1 MFDSKLKKELAAER
15 ERALKSEA
23 LDHAMHDHLP
33 MIEFTTDGYILDAS
47 PLFLHSVG
55 YSLNE
60 IVQQHHAMFCMKE
73 DTDSPSYREFWRDLA
88 NGHSQH
94 GTFHR
99 VGKQGKEIW
108 LEATYFPVSQGGKII
123 KIIKIA
129 ADVTVQHDLLMTQ
142 KAIFEALDR
151 SLAVIEFE
159 PTGVVISANRNFLDT
174 MGYRLDEIK
183 GHQHRMFCDELFY
196 REHPDFW
203 QELAQGTFKSG
214 RFQRFDKKGHEV
226 WLEATYNAVRGS
238 HGKVIKVIKFASN
251 ITPQISKDQAVQH
264 VAKVANET
272 SVTTKS
278 SAIKGEEMLTT
289 VVSTSD
295 NIVRQMEH
303 ASTLMSKLHAQSQN
317 ITAIVS
323 TISSIA
329 DQTNLLALNAA
340 IEAARAGEQGRG
352 FAVVADEVRQLAART
367 SLSTNEIAN
376 VVSQNQQ
383 LTRQVSEQIQSAA
396 DGAIHGQKQIDD
408 VAKVMEEIRHGAE
421 EVSTIIS
428 EL

>member
-1 MFDSKLKKELAAER
+1 M
-15 ERALKSEA
+15 
-23 LDHAMHDHLP
+23 
-33 MIEFTTDGYILDAS
+33 
-47 PLFLHSVG
+47 
-55 YSLNE
+55 
-60 IVQQHHAMFCMKE
+60 
-73 DTDSPSYREFWRDLA
+73 
-88 NGHSQH
+88 
-94 GTFHR
+94 
-99 VGKQGKEIW
+99 
-108 LEATYFPVSQGGKII
+108 
-123 KIIKIA
+123 
-129 ADVTVQHDLLMTQ
+129 
-142 KAIFEALDR
+142 
-151 SLAVIEFE
+151 
-159 PTGVVISANRNFLDT
+159 
-174 MGYRLDEIK
+174 
-183 GHQHRMFCDELFY
+183 
-196 REHPDFW
+196 
-203 QELAQGTFKSG
+203 
-214 RFQRFDKKGHEV
+214 
-226 WLEATYNAVRGS
+226 
-238 HGKVIKVIKFASN
+238 IKVIKFASN

-383 LTRQVSEQIQSAA
+383 FTRQVSEQIQSAA

>member
-129 ADVTVQHDLLMTQ
+129 SDVTVQHDLLMTQ

-196 REHPDFW
+196 RELNRPYFPRH
-203 QELAQGTFKSG
+203 LKSLKLRSIRRCYEQAATLHG
-214 RFQRFDKKGHEV
+214 RIQTGR
-226 WLEATYNAVRGS
+226 R
-238 HGKVIKVIKFASN
+238 
-251 ITPQISKDQAVQH
+251 QA
-264 VAKVANET
+264 
-272 SVTTKS
+272 
-278 SAIKGEEMLTT
+278 G
-289 VVSTSD
+289 D
-295 NIVRQMEH
+295 
-303 ASTLMSKLHAQSQN
+303 
-317 ITAIVS
+317 
-323 TISSIA
+323 
-329 DQTNLLALNAA
+329 
-340 IEAARAGEQGRG
+340 
-352 FAVVADEVRQLAART
+352 
-367 SLSTNEIAN
+367 
-376 VVSQNQQ
+376 
-383 LTRQVSEQIQSAA
+383 
-396 DGAIHGQKQIDD
+396 
-408 VAKVMEEIRHGAE
+408 
-421 EVSTIIS
+421 
-428 EL
+428 